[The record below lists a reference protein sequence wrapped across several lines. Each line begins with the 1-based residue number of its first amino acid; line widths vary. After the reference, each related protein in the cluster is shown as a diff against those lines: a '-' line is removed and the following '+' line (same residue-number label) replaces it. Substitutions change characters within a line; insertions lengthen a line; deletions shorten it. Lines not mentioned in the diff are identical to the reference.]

1 MALSESTMIP
11 TAAKRARTSDV
22 EANGSIDDLISE
34 VDQLNAN
41 QKTKLFVHLFRSL
54 YDANTSGKENE
65 NAAHFNFL
73 CRHDGNTHKPTSL
86 PPFDPQR
93 IVFVK
98 PASWIVIEHEETNTT
113 IPEFSVLRGSQ
124 LLMESLWTDSLKLN
138 RNTRTEYSRGR
149 SIDRFEGLSAP
160 SQLLY
165 GQPNYDEDDTRDYE
179 DQQFTCFGS
188 PTQKPSTSTL
198 RSSMDNKTST
208 TTASQDW
215 LKCVMCRQLNDPT
228 DQPSSAMS
236 DTFINVE
243 NSDDEDEE
251 LDVVNTPKHSATPNL
266 CFQIESKIEIEK
278 TKEMAVE
285 SDSDESNCSTTNDDE
300 DDEVW
305 EARLRSSSFP
315 RLRITDPLRKRAEA
329 EAAAAKT
336 RLVLIRSYREDK
348 ESK

>member
-1 MALSESTMIP
+1 MIP
-11 TAAKRARTSDV
+11 TAAKRACTSDV
-22 EANGSIDDLISE
+22 QANSSIDELISE
-34 VDQLNAN
+34 VDELNAT

-54 YDANTSGKENE
+54 YDAHTKGKEEE

-93 IVFVK
+93 MVFVK
-98 PASWIVIEHEETNTT
+98 PESWIVIEHEETSTT
-113 IPEFSVLRGSQ
+113 SSEFSVLRGSQ
-124 LLMESLWTDSLKLN
+124 LLMESLWTGSLKLN
-138 RNTRTEYSRGR
+138 RNTQTDYSREER
-149 SIDRFEGLSAP
+149 SIDQLGGAP

-179 DQQFTCFGS
+179 DQQFACFGL
-188 PTQKPSTSTL
+188 PIQKPSTSTL
-198 RSSMDNKTST
+198 RSSIGNKTST
-208 TTASQDW
+208 TTAPQDW
-215 LKCVMCRQLNDPT
+215 LKCAMCRELNNPT
-228 DQPSSAMS
+228 DQPSSALS
-236 DTFINVE
+236 DSFINVE

-266 CFQIESKIEIEK
+266 RFQIEAKVEIEK
-278 TKEMAVE
+278 TKELVGE

-305 EARLRSSSFP
+305 ESRLRASSFP

-336 RLVLIRSYREDK
+336 RLILIQSYRQDKEDK
-348 ESK
+348 